1 MKILE
6 DVENLLSPFFP
17 NLNLEEVVL
26 IDGSISLGKVIMPLF
41 GASAITFGDKIYF
54 AERLDQSNFFN
65 MALIGHELVHVE
77 QYKKRGMVRFL
88 IRYLL
93 EFVANLAIEKNCR
106 RAYMTI
112 SFEREAYQTEKM
124 ILDLLIPNKN
134 SSLNDKT

>member
-1 MKILE
+1 MKISE
-6 DVENLLSPFFP
+6 DAKNLLSPFFP

-26 IDGSISLGKVIMPLF
+26 IDGSIIGRMIMTLF

-77 QYKKRGMVRFL
+77 QYKKLGMVRFL

-93 EFVANLAIEKNCR
+93 EFVVNLRKERTCR
-106 RAYMTI
+106 KAYMAI
-112 SFEREAYQTEKM
+112 PFEREAYQTEEM
-124 ILDLLIPNKN
+124 ILDLLI
-134 SSLNDKT
+134 SSELPRPEQ